1 LRIIL
6 ENGII
11 RVGIVTKE
19 ELTMKNKSII
29 IILGLAIVI
38 MILICCALMVKYLQT
53 RELYINEHEITAN
66 NARYTYY
73 REIQNQKE
81 IEKLR
86 QELSKYDSS
95 YKNIIDI
102 DFYAEL
108 EEITEENTRL
118 KVKSTSSNVDGDY
131 ELIIT
136 EETEIV
142 KNGDIMDKS
151 VLEIGQNL
159 HIWFESEELEEYSNI
174 LTNIKSIE
182 IK

>member
-1 LRIIL
+1 
-6 ENGII
+6 
-11 RVGIVTKE
+11 
-19 ELTMKNKSII
+19 MKNKSII
-29 IILGLAIVI
+29 IILGLVI
-38 MILICCALMVKYLQT
+38 IIMVLIICALMVKYLQT
-53 RELYINEHEITAN
+53 QDLYMNEHEIVEN

-81 IEKLR
+81 IERLR

-108 EEITEENTRL
+108 EEITEDNTRL
-118 KVKSTSSNVDGDY
+118 KVKSASPNLNGDY

-142 KNGDIMDKS
+142 KDNDIMDKS
-151 VLEIGQNL
+151 VLEVGQNL
-159 HIWFESEELEEYSNI
+159 HIWFESEELEKYPSV
-174 LTNIKSIE
+174 LTSIKSIE